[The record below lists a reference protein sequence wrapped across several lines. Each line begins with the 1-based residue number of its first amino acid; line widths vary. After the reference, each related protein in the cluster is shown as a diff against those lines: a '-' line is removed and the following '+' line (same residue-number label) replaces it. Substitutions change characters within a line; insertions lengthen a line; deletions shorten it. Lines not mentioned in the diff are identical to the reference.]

1 METYFALAVFS
12 FIGSLIY
19 QLYTAGGING
29 KDSNLMT
36 KIGVSL
42 IAALIFPILIIGG
55 LLIFGIGVLG
65 HGG

>member
-1 METYFALAVFS
+1 METYFAFAVFS
-12 FIGSLIY
+12 FIGTLIY
-19 QLYTAGGING
+19 QLYTSSGTNE
-29 KDSNLMT
+29 KDSNLIT
-36 KIGVSL
+36 KIGISL